1 MCATNT
7 VLRRLFFQAVLTCFR
22 FKSFKTILRAMRYV
36 MIANHRLALVVA
48 ANPTGEFPNNLQA
61 LSSTSPGIKDVK
73 VCQNTFSGD

>member
-1 MCATNT
+1 
-7 VLRRLFFQAVLTCFR
+7 
-22 FKSFKTILRAMRYV
+22 

-48 ANPTGEFPNNLQA
+48 ANPTGEFPDNLQA